1 MRTPGGTWGGGRV
14 AGPWSRINGE
24 CVAGVGRG
32 TPWASGMVGRPPLCH
47 LAGHSPSWC
56 AVQAGADGI
65 SEVHE
70 LTSHR

>member
-32 TPWASGMVGRPPLCH
+32 TPWASGMVGRPP
-47 LAGHSPSWC
+47 C
-56 AVQAGADGI
+56 AIQQATHRPGVQCRQVLM
-65 SEVHE
+65 EFQ
-70 LTSHR
+70 RYMN